1 MSLQDVARFT
11 HLGWDTV
18 KSIVKDDLARR
29 FKTVPLAGVK
39 RIGVDENYLG
49 KKAKYVTLVCDL
61 ESGRVLWVGRGR
73 GKEALI
79 GFWARLRMSG
89 TQIEAVACDMSGAY
103 WSAINEHLPDA
114 VLVFDHFHIIKLAN
128 EKIDEIRRG
137 LQRTLELT
145 GQKFIKGTRYL
156 LLYGRENLPPDKL
169 PKLEEALAYN
179 EPLSKAYYLKEEL
192 RQLWGQPGKDAAQ
205 KHLQDWI
212 LKAYATGIQPLK
224 KLANTLLN
232 HARQILSYFDHPISS
247 GIMEGINNKIGR
259 LTRMAYG
266 YRDVDFL
273 HLRIYALH
281 ESKDILTGT

>member
-1 MSLQDVARFT
+1 MSQQDVARWT

-18 KSIVKDDLARR
+18 KNIVKSDLARR
-29 FKTVPLAGVK
+29 YENVPLCGVR

-49 KKAKYVTLVCDL
+49 KKAKYVTLVVDL
-61 ESGRVLWVGRGR
+61 ESGRVLWVGKGR
-73 GKEALI
+73 GKEALA
-79 GFWARLRMSG
+79 GFWQRLRRSG

-156 LLYGRENLPPDKL
+156 LLYGKENLPPEQR
-169 PKLEEALAYN
+169 PKLEQALAYN

-192 RQLWGQPGKDAAQ
+192 RQLWSQPSKAAAQ
-205 KHLQDWI
+205 QYLQDWI
-212 LKAYATGIQPLK
+212 LKAYATASQPIK
-224 KLANTLLN
+224 QLANTMMT
-232 HARQILSYFDHPISS
+232 HARQILSYFDYPISS
-247 GIMEGINNKIGR
+247 GIMEGLNNKIGR

-266 YRDVDFL
+266 YRDVEFL

>member
-1 MSLQDVARFT
+1 MSLQDVARWA

-18 KSIVKDDLARR
+18 KSIVKADLTRR
-29 FKTVPLAGVK
+29 FVNVALHEVR

-49 KKAKYVTLVCDL
+49 KKAKYVTLVVDL
-61 ESGRVLWVGRGR
+61 DSGRVLWVGKGR
-73 GKEALI
+73 GKEALE
-79 GFWARLRMSG
+79 GFWRRLRRSG
-89 TQIEAVACDMSGAY
+89 AQIEAVACDMSGAY
-103 WSAINEHLPDA
+103 WSAINEHLPGA
-114 VLVFDHFHIIKLAN
+114 AIVFDHFHIIKLAN

-137 LQRTLELT
+137 LQRTLELD

-156 LLYGRENLPPDKL
+156 LLYGKENLPPEKR

-192 RQLWGQPGKDAAQ
+192 RQLWSQPGKDAAL

-224 KLANTLLN
+224 KLANTLLT

-266 YRDVDFL
+266 YRDIDFL

>member
-1 MSLQDVARFT
+1 MSLQDVARWT

-18 KSIVKDDLARR
+18 KHIVKSDLARHYEN
-29 FKTVPLAGVK
+29 VPLCSVR

-49 KKAKYVTLVCDL
+49 KKAKYVTLVVDL
-61 ESGRVLWVGRGR
+61 ESGRVLWVGKGR
-73 GKEALI
+73 GKEALT
-79 GFWARLRMSG
+79 GFWQRLRRSG

-156 LLYGRENLPPDKL
+156 LLYGKENLPPEQR
-169 PKLEEALAYN
+169 PKLEQALAYN

-192 RQLWGQPGKDAAQ
+192 RQLWSQPSKAAAQ
-205 KHLQDWI
+205 QYLQDWI
-212 LKAYATGIQPLK
+212 LKAYATAIQPLK
-224 KLANTLLN
+224 QLANTMMT
-232 HARQILSYFDHPISS
+232 HARQILSYFDYPISS

-266 YRDVDFL
+266 YRDVEFL